1 MILAANGDG
10 LDLTGGQLTIAG
22 VIAALSAAAL
32 VVAYG
37 FAREV
42 LAADTGT
49 PKMREISLAVQE
61 GAEAYLRRQQ
71 NTLPVFAIIIPLVR
85 LALPADDTASR
96 IGRSVFFVLGAA
108 PSFTVGY
115 IGMSIAVRANVR
127 VAPPARP
134 PGARRPPR
142 TPSA

>member
-42 LAADTGT
+42 LAADSGT
-49 PKMREISLAVQE
+49 PKIREISLPGQE
-61 GAEAYLRRQQ
+61 EAQAYLRPQLK
-71 NTLPVFAIIIPLVR
+71 TLSVFAIIIPLVL

-96 IGRSVFFVLGAA
+96 IGRSAFFIL
-108 PSFTVGY
+108 
-115 IGMSIAVRANVR
+115 
-127 VAPPARP
+127 
-134 PGARRPPR
+134 
-142 TPSA
+142 